1 MQLIDEVKFNSD
13 GLVPAIA
20 QDAQTNEVLMLAWM
34 NRDSLRETLDKGRMV
49 YYSRSRQKRWMKGET
64 SGHTQQVKEAYIDC
78 DGDTLLFKIEQKG
91 GACHKGYVSC
101 FYRRREDDEWK
112 ITGREIDE

>member
-1 MQLIDEVKFNSD
+1 
-13 GLVPAIA
+13 
-20 QDAQTNEVLMLAWM
+20 MLAWM
-34 NRDSLRETLDKGRMV
+34 NRDSLRETLENGRMV
-49 YYSRSRQKRWMKGET
+49 YYSRSRRKRWMKGET

-78 DGDTLLFKIEQKG
+78 DGDTLLFRIEQKG

-112 ITGREIDE
+112 ITGRGIDE